1 MKFIKTTEQDS
12 KYNHLEKMSV
22 SQILEN
28 INTEDKTVPYSVER
42 ALPQIEALVNQIVEK
57 LMALTAYEKIACP
70 IVVSSYSGHVL
81 NQIPT
86 PADKTSREIAEISF
100 SIIIE
105 HLKEIELAYQDF
117 EKYEIIT
124 KGMDDLLGSQYS
136 QLETFVYF
144 LQRKLK

>member
-1 MKFIKTTEQDS
+1 MEELHRFVGSVKALEVWFHAAHHLTKGMEFIGD
-12 KYNHLEKMSV
+12 HD
-22 SQILEN
+22 ILY
-28 INTEDKTVPYSVER
+28 DKIYTFFGDYFD
-42 ALPQIEALVNQIVEK
+42 QIVEK
-57 LMALTAYEKIACP
+57 LMALTGYEKIACP
-70 IVVSSYSGHVL
+70 VVVSSYSGHVL

-117 EKYEIIT
+117 EKYEIMT